1 MDDKIYLEHSKNKE
15 VNKMIKA
22 VLFDWGRTLVS
33 GFKEIDKKIEEI
45 LQPYGLKWNEVF
57 KTWRNFY
64 FLRSLGK
71 LSTDQEMF
79 DQLRKVLNLSND
91 SPLETIR
98 DLQINSHIIT
108 PETIEIVRKVKQYY
122 KIGIVSNNVYDWV
135 IQVLENYQI
144 RELFDVITV
153 SSEIGARKPDAR
165 IFVASL
171 RSLAAKP
178 EETAFVSD
186 ELAED
191 LVGSKGLGII
201 SVWLRNP
208 YIKSEWKQ
216 RELTEEK
223 IFEPDAIISNL
234 RELLPLLEKLNRT
247 YKRV

>member
-1 MDDKIYLEHSKNKE
+1 
-15 VNKMIKA
+15 MIKA